1 MEREDHCG
9 GKSLDFKFDADF
21 MQDQRILDTD
31 TVIRFDSRSPAFND
45 DDDDDDEN
53 PNFADEG
60 VQSGNWQFQNANRIR
75 QKIKRIIRRELN
87 REDVMSDEEAAKVII

>member
-31 TVIRFDSRSPAFND
+31 TVIRFDSRSLAFND
-45 DDDDDDEN
+45 DEDAN
-53 PNFADEG
+53 PNCADEG

-87 REDVMSDEEAAKVII
+87 REDVMSDEEATKVII